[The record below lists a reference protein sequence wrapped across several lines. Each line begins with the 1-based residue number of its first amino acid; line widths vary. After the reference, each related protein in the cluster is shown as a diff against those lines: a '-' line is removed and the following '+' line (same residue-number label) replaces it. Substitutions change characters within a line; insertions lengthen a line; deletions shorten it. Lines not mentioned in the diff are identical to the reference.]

1 MALKFHLKQW
11 FNVRDVKRFVE
22 DEGFLNFYS
31 EQFRLQEVPKNTQ
44 VQTRMLMDSDNRIAD
59 QSTNEPR
66 NEPEFTDDEF
76 KWHYAKLRLC
86 KAPDTDGIPTERT
99 AHGGERLHN
108 QLLKLFNECW
118 MGKQNVP

>member
-1 MALKFHLKQW
+1 MP
-11 FNVRDVKRFVE
+11 E
-22 DEGFLNFYS
+22 
-31 EQFRLQEVPKNTQ
+31 NTQ

-86 KAPDTDGIPTERT
+86 KAPDTNGIPTERS

-108 QLLKLFNECW
+108 QLLKLFNKCW
-118 MGKQNVP
+118 MGKQNVPLPWVDATVILVYKRKGSHSVVSSYW